1 VHFYIWPRNSFSF
14 LASRAPSRC
23 TSLLILA
30 RNYVV
35 TILKGIKQASLT
47 EYIYIYIYVISR
59 IKVYYSLVTA
69 YILSTDKHIAH
80 LFKFDFFGT
89 RGLCISIILL
99 YILSIILR
107 YRWIVIIIVIS
118 RDYDIAITIMAIL
131 SKSL

>member
-1 VHFYIWPRNSFSF
+1 MYFPADTCTELRGNDF
-14 LASRAPSRC
+14 LKKSNKRRRSN
-23 TSLLILA
+23 I
-30 RNYVV
+30 
-35 TILKGIKQASLT
+35 
-47 EYIYIYIYVISR
+47 YIYIYIYVISR
-59 IKVYYSLVTA
+59 IKVYYSLVIA

-80 LFKFDFFGT
+80 LFKFGFFGT

-118 RDYDIAITIMAIL
+118 RDYDIAVTIMAIL